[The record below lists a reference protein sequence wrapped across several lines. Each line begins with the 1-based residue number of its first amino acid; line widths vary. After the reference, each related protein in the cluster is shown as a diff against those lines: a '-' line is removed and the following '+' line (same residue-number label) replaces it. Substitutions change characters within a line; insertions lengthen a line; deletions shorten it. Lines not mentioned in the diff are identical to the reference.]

1 MCTQTVDWIQ
11 LNKAL
16 SPIQCHWLRWKERK
30 KNRVACCGHCFML
43 GFLPAGELWCTW
55 TVRVGVGGSGLVCGG
70 RQWQVDCHKINVKHN
85 VGVNGRMTLAEMFNH
100 NPQASAQYAAWT
112 HFTSP
117 ACLHSWE
124 SFYSTNI
131 FISHQV
137 LCNWIFLACVPMQT
151 LKRQI
156 KD

>member
-1 MCTQTVDWIQ
+1 MHSNCGLNTTEKASPFSVTVYAG
-11 LNKAL
+11 K
-16 SPIQCHWLRWKERK
+16 KEEEQSGFH
-30 KNRVACCGHCFML
+30 ACGHPFML

-55 TVRVGVGGSGLVCGG
+55 TISVGVGDSGAVCGE
-70 RQWQVDCHKINVKHN
+70 RHWLVDCHKINVKQN
-85 VGVNGRMTLAEMFNH
+85 VGVNGQMILAEMFNH

-117 ACLHSWE
+117 TRLHSWE

-137 LCNWIFLACVPMQT
+137 LCNFIFLACVPMQT
-151 LKRQI
+151 KRQI
-156 KD
+156 KY